1 MKYNFGNFKKTE
13 DFTIVTVEI
22 QTQIA
27 FQYSAE
33 SYLPTLACQPR
44 AKHPLTTKW

>member
-22 QTQIA
+22 DSDRI
-27 FQYSAE
+27 
-33 SYLPTLACQPR
+33 LVL
-44 AKHPLTTKW
+44 